1 MHMKTSEIR
10 TLSENELN
18 SKVNDLREDFF
29 KLKFK
34 HGIRQLE
41 DTSKL
46 KSLRKDIARIKTIIT
61 EKKLNA

>member
-1 MHMKTSEIR
+1 MKTSEIR
-10 TLSENELN
+10 KLNEIELD
-18 SKVNDLREDFF
+18 SKVIDLREDLF

-41 DTSKL
+41 DTSRL
-46 KSLRKDIARIKTIIT
+46 KSLRKDIARLKTIIH

>member
-1 MHMKTSEIR
+1 MKTTDIR
-10 TLSENELN
+10 TLTDSELG
-18 SKVNDLREDFF
+18 SKVDSLREDFF

-41 DTSKL
+41 DTSTL
-46 KSLRKDIARIKTIIT
+46 KKLRKDIARIKTVIN

>member
-1 MHMKTSEIR
+1 MKTSEIR
-10 TLSENELN
+10 TLNETELD
-18 SKVNDLREDFF
+18 SKVNDLREDYF

-46 KSLRKDIARIKTIIT
+46 NSLRKDIARIKTVIN
-61 EKKLNA
+61 EKKLKA

>member
-1 MHMKTSEIR
+1 MKTVDMRSLTE
-10 TLSENELN
+10 SELN
-18 SKVNDLREDFF
+18 SKVDDLREDFF

-41 DTSKL
+41 DTSTL
-46 KSLRKDIARIKTIIT
+46 RSLRKDIARLKTVIN

>member
-1 MHMKTSEIR
+1 MKTSEIR
-10 TLSENELN
+10 TLSENELS
-18 SKVNDLREDFF
+18 SKVSDLREDFF

-46 KSLRKDIARIKTIIT
+46 KSLRKDIARIKTVIN

>member
-1 MHMKTSEIR
+1 MKTSEIR
-10 TLSENELN
+10 KLNEIELN
-18 SKVNDLREDFF
+18 SKIIDLREDMF

-41 DTSKL
+41 DTSVL
-46 KSLRKDIARIKTIIT
+46 KSLRKDIARIKTVIN